1 MKYFFEVSLLD
12 EQIKD
17 FLPFYK
23 FATEQ
28 VAVGIHAI
36 DLTGKTIIYNE
47 KMKEIEGLNLTD
59 VVDRSIFELFQFEQQ
74 ESTLLKVLHSAEP
87 VLRVKQTYWNRN
99 GQEITTINDT
109 YPIFLEE
116 KLIGAVEFS
125 RDITALERL
134 IYQPLKRYNESI
146 TLASITAVSSEM
158 QDILERSIK
167 AAHVRMPV
175 LLVGEAGT
183 GKELIAEGIHNQL
196 SPVNKQFISLY
207 CQSSD
212 SFLIKK
218 FKKELSDMSHCT
230 IFCERID
237 LLSIELQNELLQILS
252 VNEAGQNL
260 YIASIG
266 EDPVDLISSNK
277 LSKELYYYFAQ
288 VTISI
293 PPLRKRTEDILP
305 FMYDYFNRYLNRY
318 GSTINDIEEDVVQAF
333 LKYEWPG
340 NLKELELLLDEIS
353 SMVTTEQVLKFDM
366 LPLHFKL
373 KVQDFNETSGKAE
386 DFVITSDKELVP
398 LDEYLRSAEMYYLQ
412 KALDKFDGNIT
423 KAAEALGMSRQNLQY
438 RIRKMKR

>member
-1 MKYFFEVSLLD
+1 MSLLD

-74 ESTLLKVLHSAEP
+74 ESTLLKVLHSGEP
-87 VLRVKQTYWNRN
+87 VLRAKQTYWNRN

-109 YPIFLEE
+109 YPICLEE

-146 TLASITAVSSEM
+146 TLSSITAVSSEM

-207 CQSSD
+207 CHSSD

-218 FKKELSDMSHCT
+218 FQKELSDMSHCT

-237 LLSIELQNELLQILS
+237 LLSLELQNELLQILS
-252 VNEAGQNL
+252 ANEAGQNL

-318 GSTINDIEEDVVQAF
+318 GSTIKDIEEEVVQAF

-373 KVQDFNETSGKAE
+373 KVQDFNVTSGKAE

>member
-74 ESTLLKVLHSAEP
+74 ESTLLKVLHSGEP
-87 VLRVKQTYWNRN
+87 VLRAKQTYWNRN

-109 YPIFLEE
+109 YPICLEE

-146 TLASITAVSSEM
+146 TLSSITAVSSEM

-207 CQSSD
+207 CHSSD

-218 FKKELSDMSHCT
+218 FQKELSDMSHCT

-237 LLSIELQNELLQILS
+237 LLSLELQNELLQILS
-252 VNEAGQNL
+252 ANEAGQNL

-318 GSTINDIEEDVVQAF
+318 GSTIKDIEEEVVQAF

-373 KVQDFNETSGKAE
+373 KVQDFNVTSGKAE
-386 DFVITSDKELVP
+386 DFVITSEKELVP

>member
-74 ESTLLKVLHSAEP
+74 ESTLLKVLHSGEP
-87 VLRVKQTYWNRN
+87 VLRAKQTYWNRN

-109 YPIFLEE
+109 YPICLEE

-134 IYQPLKRYNESI
+134 IYQPLKRYNEPI
-146 TLASITAVSSEM
+146 TLSSITAVSSEM

-207 CQSSD
+207 CHSSD

-218 FKKELSDMSHCT
+218 FQKELSDMSHCT

-237 LLSIELQNELLQILS
+237 LLSLELQNELLQILS
-252 VNEAGQNL
+252 ANEAGQNL

-318 GSTINDIEEDVVQAF
+318 GSTIKDIEEEVVQAF

-373 KVQDFNETSGKAE
+373 KVQDFNVTSGKAE

-412 KALDKFDGNIT
+412 KALEKFDGNIT

>member
-1 MKYFFEVSLLD
+1 MSLLD

-74 ESTLLKVLHSAEP
+74 ESTLLKVLHSGEP
-87 VLRVKQTYWNRN
+87 VLRAKQTYWNRN

-109 YPIFLEE
+109 YPICLEE

-146 TLASITAVSSEM
+146 TLSSITAVSSEM

-207 CQSSD
+207 CHSSD

-218 FKKELSDMSHCT
+218 FQKELSDMSHCT

-237 LLSIELQNELLQILS
+237 LLSLELQNELLQILS
-252 VNEAGQNL
+252 ANEAGQNL

-318 GSTINDIEEDVVQAF
+318 GSTIKDIEEEVVQAF

-373 KVQDFNETSGKAE
+373 KVQDFNVTSGKAE
-386 DFVITSDKELVP
+386 DFVITSEKELVP

>member
-74 ESTLLKVLHSAEP
+74 ESTLLKVLHSGEP
-87 VLRVKQTYWNRN
+87 VLRAKQTYWNRN

-109 YPIFLEE
+109 YPICLEE

-146 TLASITAVSSEM
+146 TLSSITAVSSEM

-207 CQSSD
+207 CHSSD

-218 FKKELSDMSHCT
+218 FQKELSDMSHCT

-237 LLSIELQNELLQILS
+237 LLSLELQNELLQILS
-252 VNEAGQNL
+252 TNEAGQNL

-318 GSTINDIEEDVVQAF
+318 GSTIKDIEEEVVQAF

-373 KVQDFNETSGKAE
+373 KVQDFNVTSGKAE

>member
-1 MKYFFEVSLLD
+1 MSLLD

-74 ESTLLKVLHSAEP
+74 ESTLLKVLHSGEP
-87 VLRVKQTYWNRN
+87 VLRAKQTYWNRN

-109 YPIFLEE
+109 YPICLEE

-146 TLASITAVSSEM
+146 TLSSITAVSSEM

-207 CQSSD
+207 CHSSD

-218 FKKELSDMSHCT
+218 FQKELSDMSHCT

-237 LLSIELQNELLQILS
+237 LLSLELQNELLQILS
-252 VNEAGQNL
+252 ANEAGQNL
-260 YIASIG
+260 YMASIG

-318 GSTINDIEEDVVQAF
+318 GSTIKDIEDDVVQAF

-438 RIRKMKR
+438 RLRKMKR

>member
-1 MKYFFEVSLLD
+1 MD
-12 EQIKD
+12 EQIQE

-28 VAVGIHAI
+28 VAVGIHAV

-47 KMKEIEGLNLTD
+47 KMKQIEGLNLTD

-74 ESTLLKVLHSAEP
+74 ESTLLKVLHSGEP
-87 VLRVKQTYWNRN
+87 VLRAKQTYWNRN

-109 YPIFLEE
+109 YPIWQNR

-146 TLASITAVSSEM
+146 TLSSITAVSREM
-158 QDILERSIK
+158 QEVLKHAIK

-183 GKELIAEGIHNQL
+183 GKDLIAEGIHNQL
-196 SPVNKQFISLY
+196 SPVNKQFISLF
-207 CQSSD
+207 CHSSD
-212 SFLIKK
+212 SLLINK
-218 FKKELSDMSHCT
+218 FQKELADISHCT

-237 LLSIELQNELLQILS
+237 LLSLELQNELLQILTS
-252 VNEAGQNL
+252 NEARQNL

-288 VTISI
+288 VTINI
-293 PPLRKRTEDILP
+293 PALRKRPEDILP
-305 FMYDYFNRYLNRY
+305 FTSDYFNRYLNRY
-318 GSTINDIEEDVVQAF
+318 GSTINEIDEDVIQTF
-333 LKYEWPG
+333 LMYEWPG
-340 NLKELELLLDEIS
+340 NLKELELLLDEIT
-353 SMVTTEQVLKFDM
+353 SMVTIEHVLKFDM

-373 KVQDFNETSGKAE
+373 KVQDFNKTSGKAQ
-386 DFVITSDKELVP
+386 DFVFTSDKELVP

-438 RIRKMKR
+438 RIRKMKK